1 MQMRFVSTRL
11 VGGKYCET
19 GEGEEE
25 REGEREEEEENIL
38 TEIFYS
44 LSCLRL

>member
-1 MQMRFVSTRL
+1 MRFVSTRL

-19 GEGEEE
+19 GEEEE
-25 REGEREEEEENIL
+25 EREEEEENIL

>member
-19 GEGEEE
+19 GEEEE
-25 REGEREEEEENIL
+25 EREEEEENIL

>member
-1 MQMRFVSTRL
+1 MRFVSTRL

-19 GEGEEE
+19 GEEEE
-25 REGEREEEEENIL
+25 EREEEEEKKKRENIL

>member
-1 MQMRFVSTRL
+1 MRFVSTRL

-19 GEGEEE
+19 GEEEEE